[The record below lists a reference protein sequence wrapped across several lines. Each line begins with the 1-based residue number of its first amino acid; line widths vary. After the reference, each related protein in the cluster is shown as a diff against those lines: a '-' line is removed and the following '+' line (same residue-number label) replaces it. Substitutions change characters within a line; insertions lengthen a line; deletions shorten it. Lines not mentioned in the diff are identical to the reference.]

1 MKDVQIEQ
9 MIEKEAQRQ
18 LLNIELIASE
28 NYVSDDVLQAAG
40 SILTNKYAEGYPSKR
55 YYGGCFV
62 VDEIE
67 ELARE
72 RAKKLFGAEHANV
85 QPNSGAQANMAV
97 YMSVLKPGDKVL
109 GMNLTAGGHLTHGH
123 PLNFSGLLYQFIDY
137 GVDPQSERIDY
148 EAVRQIALKERPK
161 LIVAGASA
169 YPRVIDFAK
178 FREIAD
184 ECGAMLMVDMAH
196 IAGLVAA
203 GVHPS
208 PVPYADFVT
217 TTTHKTLRGP
227 RGGMV
232 LCRKEYAAVLDKT
245 VFPGMQGGPLMHII
259 AAKAVC
265 LHEAMQPQFRDYAE
279 AVIRNCKVMADKLQA
294 GGLRIVSGGSDNHLL
309 LVDVKGSIGISGKK
323 AEALLDEAGITC
335 NKNTIP
341 FDQEKPFVTSGI
353 RLGSAAMT
361 SRGFG
366 EEQFAMV
373 GDWILRALK
382 CESGSEEL
390 RKIREEVRAL
400 TVRYPIRHD

>member
-1 MKDVQIEQ
+1 MKDVQIAQ

-28 NYVSDDVLQAAG
+28 KYVSDDVLQAAG

-85 QPNSGAQANMAV
+85 QPHSGAQANMAV
-97 YMSVLKPGDKVL
+97 YMSVLKPGDKEL

-178 FREIAD
+178 SRKLPVTMHS
-184 ECGAMLMVDMAH
+184 CG
-196 IAGLVAA
+196 
-203 GVHPS
+203 
-208 PVPYADFVT
+208 FVEP
-217 TTTHKTLRGP
+217 L
-227 RGGMV
+227 
-232 LCRKEYAAVLDKT
+232 L
-245 VFPGMQGGPLMHII
+245 PGMLRAGIDCLQVIEIKAGMDLLRIHQQYGDRLSLMGGIDVRTLYSNDRAVIDAELEAKIPTVKQGFGY
-259 AAKAVC
+259 C
-265 LHEAMQPQFRDYAE
+265 LHSDHSIPNTVEYDTYRYFIDKGLAMGAY
-279 AVIRNCKVMADKLQA
+279 
-294 GGLRIVSGGSDNHLL
+294 
-309 LVDVKGSIGISGKK
+309 
-323 AEALLDEAGITC
+323 
-335 NKNTIP
+335 
-341 FDQEKPFVTSGI
+341 
-353 RLGSAAMT
+353 
-361 SRGFG
+361 
-366 EEQFAMV
+366 
-373 GDWILRALK
+373 
-382 CESGSEEL
+382 
-390 RKIREEVRAL
+390 
-400 TVRYPIRHD
+400 